1 MATRID
7 RLAEPKP
14 NLLRFPDRRSVYWL
28 DKLPPQRSG
37 PTNFE
42 LSKRWSKLTEGK
54 QIHSK
59 FEQSRRSAEWC
70 VSAAALKAL
79 PSDRV
84 CSLAL
89 PRLPAVGWQPDRPL
103 LAKELPAHS
112 RHMWP
117 AIVVHQVEPR
127 GLCTSTGSDNV
138 SEDLSRYLRALS
150 VAKMAVASP
159 RICELAQPKLGSL
172 PPPLDH
178 PGNGIPLT
186 SASSRIHL
194 LAAPKNDHPQYLP
207 DRQVSW
213 PPSATACEAVASERL
228 QELSQPKPRRGLF
241 EGYNPY
247 TVSPAARAASAS
259 PRTQELSLPLARK
272 CRKT

>member
-103 LAKELPAHS
+103 LAK
-112 RHMWP
+112 
-117 AIVVHQVEPR
+117 
-127 GLCTSTGSDNV
+127 
-138 SEDLSRYLRALS
+138 LS

-178 PGNGIPLT
+178 PGNGTPLT

-207 DRQVSW
+207 DRPVSW

-241 EGYNPY
+241 EGDNPY